1 MRPWACFHV
10 GVFHLMGDV
19 GPEAYEL
26 LELIVAQD
34 RLAHILVHNVLSA
47 IAELQ
52 GHLNNRCQ
60 KDLI

>member
-26 LELIVAQD
+26 LQLIVAQD
-34 RLAHILVHNVLSA
+34 RLAHILVHDVLSA
-47 IAELQ
+47 IAAFKAIF
-52 GHLNNRCQ
+52 NRCQ